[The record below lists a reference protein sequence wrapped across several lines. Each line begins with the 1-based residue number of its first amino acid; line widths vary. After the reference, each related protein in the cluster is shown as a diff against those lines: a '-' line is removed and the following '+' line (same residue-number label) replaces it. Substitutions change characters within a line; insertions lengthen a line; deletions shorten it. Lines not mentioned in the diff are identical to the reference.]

1 MKKILKVRL
10 ALNRETVRVL
20 TGPEL
25 EAAPGANPSLQFTC
39 VSCVNAS
46 CASCYV
52 SCGGTCQ
59 ISCFNLC

>member
-1 MKKILKVRL
+1 MKKSLKARL

-20 TGPEL
+20 TVPEL

-39 VSCVNAS
+39 VSCVNVTCVS
-46 CASCYV
+46 CHV

-59 ISCFNLC
+59 ISCFTC